1 MTTEPNRDD
10 ESNRQSEQGEAHEN
24 TDTAEET
31 SSQDAGEGL
40 RRRTVIAATLGSPAI
55 LGLGFGVADRFA
67 IPSPGA
73 TGSAE
78 ASPTERAAAGS
89 PIVAQMDSVA
99 LEVADEPAQDVPT
112 NQYRVLQAND
122 EVLSTLEREPG
133 DQVRVTRDMD
143 TAVYTITDTME
154 AEGEIVQA
162 SREGKCRLAF
172 YEGTDFEDDRRW
184 GPLRGDETCD
194 LAEEEF
200 DVEITPTVP
209 AEDLDVDAANEESEL
224 IETFEDGASDLAVL
238 APSGGRMQPYTD
250 DQALYMLEQFP
261 DINAWMLQGYGDN
274 TSFYRWHVP
283 SAELSYA
290 SYPGLA
296 ELGEDTYDYAVSF
309 NGITDD
315 TIYVG
320 GGADEALRQD
330 IADAIAE
337 ALPHDGSPVELGQY
351 QYEASSEETLVNR
364 ITDDGAGGIWI
375 GQPIADRRN
384 SWDTIVDAVG
394 SVVGEL

>member
-10 ESNRQSEQGEAHEN
+10 DSNRQTNQQKDAPSESTESTA
-24 TDTAEET
+24 TD
-31 SSQDAGEGL
+31 SGEGL
-40 RRRTVIAATLGSPAI
+40 RRRTIIAATLGSPAI

-67 IPSPGA
+67 LPGPRA

-78 ASPTERAAAGS
+78 ASPTERAAAGA

-99 LEVADEPAQDVPT
+99 LQVADEPAQDVPT

-122 EVLSTLEREPG
+122 EVLDTLEREPG

-143 TAVYTITDTME
+143 AAVYTITDTMD

-172 YEGTDFEDDRRW
+172 YEGNGFEDERRW

-200 DVEITPTVP
+200 DVEISPTVP
-209 AEDLDVDAANEESEL
+209 AEDLDAEAADEEDEL
-224 IETFEDGASDLAVL
+224 IETFEQGDTELAVL
-238 APSGGRMQPYTD
+238 APSGGRMQPFTD

-261 DINAWMLQGYGDN
+261 EITAWMLQGYGDD

-283 SAELSYA
+283 SAEISYA

-296 ELGEDTYDYAVSF
+296 ELAEETYEYAVSF
-309 NGITDD
+309 NGIIDD

-320 GGADEALRQD
+320 GGADEDLRQD
-330 IADAIAE
+330 IADAIDE
-337 ALPHDGSPVELGQY
+337 ELPHDGSPVELGQN
-351 QYEASSEETLVNR
+351 QYEASSEATLVNR
-364 ITDDGAGGIWI
+364 ITDDGASGIWI

-384 SWDTIVDAVG
+384 SWDIIVDAVG
-394 SVVGEL
+394 SVVGDL